1 VTVAPARGVATGA
14 GEEPL
19 AIAFADVEAAAAR
32 IAGHAVRTPLL
43 SCPPLDDL
51 VGARVLLKAECL
63 QRTGS
68 FKFRGAFNRI
78 SMIPDDERGRG
89 VVACSSGNHAQGVA
103 EAARLF
109 AIPATIV
116 MPSDAPPIK
125 RARTERSGA
134 RVVPYDRESEDRN
147 AIARALAGATGA
159 TFVHPYDDPG
169 VMAGQGTTGLEIA
182 ADCAALGLAPDR
194 VIVPAG
200 GGGLVAGIA
209 TALATL
215 APAAVV
221 QPAEP
226 EGFDDTTRSLLA
238 GERVRNAALSGS
250 IADAL
255 LAEAPGVNTFPV
267 HRRYLSPGVAV
278 PDDALLGAMAFAA
291 NELKLVTEPG
301 GVVALAAVL
310 SGRVTVRGETVVC
323 VLSGGNADPA
333 LLAKALSSALP
344 APSPPHARAGRRRHS
359 RGG

>member
-1 VTVAPARGVATGA
+1 MTGPAAPDDPDLAAVTVPDPA
-14 GEEPL
+14 EPL
-19 AIAFADVEAAAAR
+19 PLAAADVEAAAVR
-32 IAGHAVRTPLL
+32 LAGKAVRTPLL
-43 SCPPLDDL
+43 SSPALDDA

-68 FKFRGAFNRI
+68 FKFRGAYNRI
-78 SMIPDDERGRG
+78 AMIPQDARARG

-116 MPSDAPPIK
+116 MPSDAPAIK

-134 RVVPYDRESEDRN
+134 RVVPYDRERQDRE
-147 AIARALAGATGA
+147 AIAAAIAGETGA

-169 VMAGQGTTGLEIA
+169 VMAGQGTAGLEIA
-182 ADCAALGLAPDR
+182 ADCASFGVAVDR

-200 GGGLVAGIA
+200 GGGLIAGIS
-209 TALATL
+209 TALAVAMPGAT
-215 APAAVV
+215 VH
-221 QPAEP
+221 PAEP

-255 LAEAPGVNTFPV
+255 LAEMPGRNTFAV
-267 HRRYLSPGVAV
+267 HRRRVSPGFCV
-278 PDDALLGAMAFAA
+278 PDASLLAAMAFAA
-291 NELKLVTEPG
+291 NELKLVVEPG
-301 GVVALAAVL
+301 GAVALAAVL
-310 SGRVTVRGETVVC
+310 SGIAPVRGKTVVC

-333 LLAKALSSALP
+333 LLARALTADTELTKP
-344 APSPPHARAGRRRHS
+344 
-359 RGG
+359 